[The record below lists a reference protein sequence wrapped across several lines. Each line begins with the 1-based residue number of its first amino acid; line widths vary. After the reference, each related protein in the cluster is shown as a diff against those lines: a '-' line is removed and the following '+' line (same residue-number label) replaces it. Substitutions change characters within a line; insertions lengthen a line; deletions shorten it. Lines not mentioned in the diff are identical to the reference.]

1 MANLSDDDL
10 EHVKSWSEAIDK
22 SKGYDEKELV
32 SNLVNQ
38 FKVQLKNRP
47 FAISKGEE
55 TLRLQHL
62 LIGFFLSLN
71 SKKNISIGDF
81 GGANGYMCDWLRS
94 YYPDVGIEYT
104 VFEQTEIS
112 KAYNLESKKIGIQF
126 LDINDFGKFKFD
138 LIIISCTLQYTE
150 KWFEVLK
157 LSLQNAPYVLLMRV
171 PLIESLNNEFLIQ
184 RTTKGLYGES
194 SSSWP
199 VIFFSKSRFIDQLNE
214 LSKIEFSGVDY
225 EESFPFNGKK
235 YFMNT
240 FLLASK

>member
-10 EHVKSWSEAIDK
+10 VHVKSWAEAVDK

-38 FKVQLKNRP
+38 FKAQLKNRP

-71 SKKNISIGDF
+71 GKKNVSIGDF

-94 YYPDVGIEYT
+94 YNPEIGIEYK
-104 VFEQTEIS
+104 VFETTEIS

-126 LDINDFGKFKFD
+126 LDINEFDKFKFD
-138 LIIISCTLQYTE
+138 LIIISCTLQYTK
-150 KWFEVLK
+150 KWLEVLK

-171 PLIESLNNEFLIQ
+171 PLVDSLNNEFLIQ
-184 RTTKGLYGES
+184 YTTTGLYGQS
-194 SSSWP
+194 SSAWP
-199 VIFFSKSRFIDQLNE
+199 VIFFSRNRFIDQLKR

-225 EESFPFNGKK
+225 EESFPFKGKK
-235 YFMNT
+235 YFTNT